1 MLYLRLFKFFKFNY
15 HFNYSCFK
23 KICNMVTIK
32 FSLPTLTI
40 YDVTY
45 NVTQLY
51 IIEIHSLKP

>member
-1 MLYLRLFKFFKFNY
+1 
-15 HFNYSCFK
+15 
-23 KICNMVTIK
+23 MVTIK